1 MRRPGEAARPMRPFH
16 RAAAAAAAVLL
27 PAGGP
32 AGCAMLDDAGPSR
45 DSASGASGTAVEGG
59 APSIDTAG
67 DAIVKAT
74 LGAPPQAPSA
84 EVEIA
89 VMGLRVRGRLAT
101 LTVRMTPRIP
111 PGGPDDASPYE
122 LNGGEGIDPALIDT
136 VDLKRYVVV
145 EDSRGQEMATD
156 DITTDLDNGKAGAL
170 QFTFAAPP
178 ENVKAVDLQFGG
190 WPMFRDIPVER

>member
-1 MRRPGEAARPMRPFH
+1 MRPFH
-16 RAAAAAAAVLL
+16 RAAATAAAVLL

-32 AGCAMLDDAGPSR
+32 AGCAMLGDAGSSG
-45 DSASGASGTAVEGG
+45 DSASGSSGTAVEGG
-59 APSIDTAG
+59 APSVDTAR
-67 DAIVKAT
+67 DAIVTAT

-89 VMGLRVRGRLAT
+89 VMGLRVRGKLAT

-111 PGGPDDASPYE
+111 AGGPDDASPYE
-122 LNGGEGIDPALIDT
+122 LNGNEGIDPSLIDP
-136 VDLKRYVVV
+136 VNLKRYVVV
-145 EDSRGQEMATD
+145 EDSRGHEMATD
-156 DITTDLDNGKAGAL
+156 DITTDLRNGEPGML

-190 WPMFRDIPVER
+190 WPTFRDVPVGR